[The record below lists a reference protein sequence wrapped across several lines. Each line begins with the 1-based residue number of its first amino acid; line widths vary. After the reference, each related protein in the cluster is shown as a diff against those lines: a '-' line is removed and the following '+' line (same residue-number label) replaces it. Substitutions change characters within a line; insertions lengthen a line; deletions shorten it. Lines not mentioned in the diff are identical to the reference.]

1 LALDVSFVHSREIGG
16 QFMERTVNALKEE
29 VTELNQQWTEC
40 YAKRDTAFLER
51 YLSDDYVSTF
61 PDGTVLDKK
70 GEIESVKSGDVTF
83 TEIPSELKVRIYGEA
98 AVITGRSTLKA
109 KVKGQDVSGEYRLT
123 HVWIRQSERWQVV
136 ASQVTRIAG
145 R

>member
-1 LALDVSFVHSREIGG
+1 VFRAA
-16 QFMERTVNALKEE
+16 ERTVNALKEE

-61 PDGTVLDKK
+61 PDGAVLDKK

-109 KVKGQDVSGEYRLT
+109 KVKGQDVSGEHRLT